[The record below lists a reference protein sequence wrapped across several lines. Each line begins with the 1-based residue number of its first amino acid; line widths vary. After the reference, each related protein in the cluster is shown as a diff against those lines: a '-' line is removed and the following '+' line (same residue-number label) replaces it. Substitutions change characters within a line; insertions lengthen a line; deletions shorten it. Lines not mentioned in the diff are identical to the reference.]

1 MGTTRICSSC
11 GDSVSGTLDHCPKDG
26 TPFFSEEV
34 MSRVGMVIKDHEIQG
49 VIGEGGMG
57 VVYRAQHVVIEKP
70 VAIKVLHDHFA
81 KQKEMV
87 EQFIIEAKAAS
98 RIRHPNVIDVTDF
111 GTTPEG
117 LVFLVM
123 EYLDGE
129 SLQDRLARVHRLP
142 IFDAVNIVKQV
153 ARGLGAAHELGIIHR
168 DLKPA
173 NIFLSEREGR
183 RRVVRRTGGELGAQF
198 TIEPEQ
204 KFDLVKLLDFG
215 VAKFMDL
222 GPSAAT
228 RAGVLCGTPH
238 YLSPEQAQEQ
248 PASERSDIYALGT
261 VFYEMITGSVPFDGS
276 SMFEILKGHVAGD
289 LTPPSLRAPHAGIG
303 ATVDAALA
311 RCLEKDPARRFAS
324 TDELCDALDQCLDDR
339 AFLRDAHRLPGI
351 RESGLDLS
359 EGGVDARRGMAAVE
373 EGFSE
378 VEGERE
384 LADIPDL
391 DERPDRRRR
400 ARVSQDTT
408 RIPRHNT
415 ALRVTILA
423 VLLAGAVGGALWAMR
438 GGSGAKTDQAS
449 GAAPAA
455 VAAAA
460 PPPSAGAATSSPGL
474 AAARPGSPAAASG
487 QAPSPS
493 ATKPTAVSEPA
504 LAAGQR
510 NAAGKAAA
518 LTERAPVLAQA
529 RAPDRVPDRAEDR
542 AGQARSRGAPAAGMR
557 GRTRALPMPV
567 VAPEPPIPV
576 AAVPV
581 AAEAPPPAPPPPVQ
595 PAPPPAPA
603 VDVDALLREAQQA
616 WSRKYYAV
624 AIDKARAVLKAAPGR
639 HEAYQIIA
647 VCSCAVGAAADAQE
661 AVSHLDAHKHKLVQ
675 SLCRSYG
682 VTLE

>member
-1 MGTTRICSSC
+1 
-11 GDSVSGTLDHCPKDG
+11 
-26 TPFFSEEV
+26 
-34 MSRVGMVIKDHEIQG
+34 
-49 VIGEGGMG
+49 
-57 VVYRAQHVVIEKP
+57 
-70 VAIKVLHDHFA
+70 
-81 KQKEMV
+81 
-87 EQFIIEAKAAS
+87 
-98 RIRHPNVIDVTDF
+98 
-111 GTTPEG
+111 
-117 LVFLVM
+117 
-123 EYLDGE
+123 
-129 SLQDRLARVHRLP
+129 
-142 IFDAVNIVKQV
+142 
-153 ARGLGAAHELGIIHR
+153 
-168 DLKPA
+168 
-173 NIFLSEREGR
+173 
-183 RRVVRRTGGELGAQF
+183 
-198 TIEPEQ
+198 
-204 KFDLVKLLDFG
+204 
-215 VAKFMDL
+215 
-222 GPSAAT
+222 
-228 RAGVLCGTPH
+228 
-238 YLSPEQAQEQ
+238 
-248 PASERSDIYALGT
+248 
-261 VFYEMITGSVPFDGS
+261 
-276 SMFEILKGHVAGD
+276 
-289 LTPPSLRAPHAGIG
+289 
-303 ATVDAALA
+303 
-311 RCLEKDPARRFAS
+311 
-324 TDELCDALDQCLDDR
+324 
-339 AFLRDAHRLPGI
+339 
-351 RESGLDLS
+351 
-359 EGGVDARRGMAAVE
+359 
-373 EGFSE
+373 
-378 VEGERE
+378 
-384 LADIPDL
+384 
-391 DERPDRRRR
+391 
-400 ARVSQDTT
+400 
-408 RIPRHNT
+408 
-415 ALRVTILA
+415 
-423 VLLAGAVGGALWAMR
+423 LLAGAVGGALWAMR